1 MKVVIIDDVETARS
15 MLKTLIS
22 SEFPHIE
29 VVGEASDLAQGVIEI
44 NKKQPDLVFC
54 DIDMPGISG
63 MQITDFF
70 TTGLPFELIYVTAYS
85 EFLLQALH
93 NQATDYI
100 LKPVDPAHLKAAIHR
115 AADRLSVGA
124 IRNPKQAMPS
134 KIAIPVLEGMVFID
148 IHEIVYLRAEAAYTQ
163 IFLTDNT
170 QFTASRNIGEFEE
183 LLLTNPVFFRTHRS
197 YIVNLQHIK
206 KYLRQGGASVVMS
219 NDHEVGVSRER
230 KDEFLE
236 IIDREFG
243 I

>member
-22 SEFPHIE
+22 SEFPHIAI
-29 VVGEASDLAQGVIEI
+29 VAEAADLAQGIIEI
-44 NKKQPDLVFC
+44 NKKKPDLVFC
-54 DIDMPGISG
+54 DIDMPGLSG
-63 MQITDFF
+63 IQIADFYTD
-70 TTGLPFELIYVTAYS
+70 GLPFQLVYVTAYS
-85 EFLLQALH
+85 EFMLHAIH

-100 LKPVDPAHLKAAIHR
+100 LKPVDPIHLKAAIQR
-115 AADRLSVGA
+115 AEERIS
-124 IRNPKQAMPS
+124 ISESPSTKQAMPS

-148 IHEIVYLRAEAAYTQ
+148 IDEIVYLRAEAAYTQ

-183 LLLTNPVFFRTHRS
+183 LLLNNAVFFRTHRS

>member
-15 MLKTLIS
+15 MLKALIS
-22 SEFPHIE
+22 SEFPQIE
-29 VVGEASDLAQGVIEI
+29 IVGEAADLAQGVIEI

-54 DIDMPGISG
+54 DIDMPGLSG

-70 TTGLPFELIYVTAYS
+70 TSGLPFQLVYVTAYS
-85 EFLLQALH
+85 EFLLNALH

-100 LKPVDPAHLKAAIHR
+100 LKPVDPKHLKAAILR
-115 AADRLSVGA
+115 AEERLQS
-124 IRNPKQAMPS
+124 NNSSSTKQSMPS
-134 KIAIPVLEGMVFID
+134 KLAIPVLEGMVFINID
-148 IHEIVYLRAEAAYTQ
+148 EIVYLRAEAAYTQ
-163 IFLTDNT
+163 IFLTDQT

-183 LLLTNPVFFRTHRS
+183 LLLNNPVFFRTHRS
-197 YIVNLQHIK
+197 YIINLQHIK

-219 NDHEVGVSRER
+219 NEHEVGVSRER

>member
-29 VVGEASDLAQGVIEI
+29 IVGETADLAQGVIEI

-54 DIDMPGISG
+54 DIDMPGLSG
-63 MQITDFF
+63 IQITDFY
-70 TTGLPFELIYVTAYS
+70 TSGLPFQLVYVTAYS
-85 EFLLQALH
+85 EFMLHAIH

-100 LKPVDPAHLKAAIHR
+100 LKPVDPSHLKAAIQR
-115 AADRLSVGA
+115 AEERVSDSDSSSSRQSL
-124 IRNPKQAMPS
+124 PS
-134 KIAIPVLEGMVFID
+134 KIAIPVLEGMVFINID
-148 IHEIVYLRAEAAYTQ
+148 EIVYLRAEAAYTQ

-183 LLLTNPVFFRTHRS
+183 LLLNNPAFFRTHRS

-236 IIDREFG
+236 VIDREFG

>member
-29 VVGEASDLAQGVIEI
+29 IVGEASDLAQGVIEI

-54 DIDMPGISG
+54 DIDMPGLTGI
-63 MQITDFF
+63 QIADFF
-70 TTGLPFELIYVTAYS
+70 TSGLPFQLVYVTAYS
-85 EFLLQALH
+85 EFMLNAIH

-100 LKPVDPAHLKAAIHR
+100 LKPVDPKHLMSAIARAEERLKASNLAQY
-115 AADRLSVGA
+115 
-124 IRNPKQAMPS
+124 KQNMPS
-134 KIAIPVLEGMVFID
+134 KLAIPVLEGMIFIN
-148 IHEIVYLRAEAAYTQ
+148 IEEIVYLRAEAAYTQ
-163 IFLTDNT
+163 IFLSNNT

-183 LLLTNPVFFRTHRS
+183 LLLSNPAFFRTHRS

-206 KYLRQGGASVVMS
+206 KYLRQGGASVIMS

>member
-22 SEFPHIE
+22 SEFPQIE
-29 VVGEASDLAQGVIEI
+29 VVGEAADLAQGVIEI

-54 DIDMPGISG
+54 DIDMPGLSG
-63 MQITDFF
+63 MKIIDFF
-70 TTGLPFELIYVTAYS
+70 TSGLTFQLVYVTAYS

-100 LKPVDPAHLKAAIHR
+100 LKPVDPNHLKAAIQR
-115 AADRLSVGA
+115 AEERINSGDA
-124 IRNPKQAMPS
+124 IITKPAMPS
-134 KIAIPVLEGMVFID
+134 KLAIPVLEGMVFINID
-148 IHEIVYLRAEAAYTQ
+148 EIVYLRAEAAYTQ
-163 IFLTDNT
+163 IFLIDKT

-183 LLLTNPVFFRTHRS
+183 LLLNNPIFFRTHRS
-197 YIVNLQHIK
+197 YIINLQHIK

>member
-22 SEFPHIE
+22 SEFPQID
-29 VVGEASDLAQGVIEI
+29 VVGEAADLAQGVIEI

-54 DIDMPGISG
+54 DIDMPGLSG

-70 TTGLPFELIYVTAYS
+70 TSGLPFQLVYVTAYS
-85 EFLLQALH
+85 EFLLHALH

-100 LKPVDPAHLKAAIHR
+100 LKPVDPHHLKAAIQR
-115 AADRLSVGA
+115 AEDRLKSDESPSSA
-124 IRNPKQAMPS
+124 QAMPS
-134 KIAIPVLEGMVFID
+134 KLAIPVLEGMVFINID
-148 IHEIVYLRAEAAYTQ
+148 EIVYLRAEAAYTQ
-163 IFLTDNT
+163 IFLTDKT

-183 LLLTNPVFFRTHRS
+183 LLLTNTAFFRTHRS
-197 YIVNLQHIK
+197 YIINLQHIK
-206 KYLRQGGASVVMS
+206 KYLRQGGASVIMS

-236 IIDREFG
+236 IIDRKFG

>member
-15 MLKTLIS
+15 MLKTLIA
-22 SEFPHIE
+22 SEFPHLE
-29 VVGEASDLAQGVIEI
+29 VVGEAADLAQGVIEI

-54 DIDMPGISG
+54 DIDMPGLSG

-70 TTGLPFELIYVTAYS
+70 TTGLPFELVYVTAYS

-100 LKPVDPAHLKAAIHR
+100 LKPVDPEHLKAAIQR
-115 AADRLSVGA
+115 ASERLS
-124 IRNPKQAMPS
+124 IEDNRSPKQTMPS
-134 KIAIPVLEGMVFID
+134 KIAIPVLEGMVFIN
-148 IHEIVYLRAEAAYTQ
+148 IEEIVYLRAEAAYTQ

-183 LLLTNPVFFRTHRS
+183 LLLNNPIFFRTHRS